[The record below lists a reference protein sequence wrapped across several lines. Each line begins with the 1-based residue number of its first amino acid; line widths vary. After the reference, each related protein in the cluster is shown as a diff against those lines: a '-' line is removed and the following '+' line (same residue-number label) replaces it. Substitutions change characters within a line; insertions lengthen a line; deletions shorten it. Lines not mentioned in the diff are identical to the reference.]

1 MIRALSLG
9 AIQVSIAIG
18 LFTYSANNGEYG
30 VAGLALILGA
40 LGLWLCGTVVY
51 EVWTSLGAK

>member
-1 MIRALSLG
+1 MIRALSL
-9 AIQVSIAIG
+9 AALQVSIAAG
-18 LFTYSANNGEYG
+18 LFAYSANNCEYG
-30 VAGLALILGA
+30 VAGLALMLGG